1 MISGSLADLLRWRYA
16 PTVKIGSLPSASGPC
31 IRSPPQACRGS
42 SSVFTCSLADRTL
55 EFACRNHVQS
65 FCTARQFL
73 LELAYTWTCVFT
85 SQGPFTRFVP
95 SGAGQSV
102 SAIVARELSTLAS
115 VELAIGRTDPSTK
128 PKFAWCG

>member
-1 MISGSLADLLRWRYA
+1 VVAVRANVEKQSREAKLWSHQVCGISVSHH
-16 PTVKIGSLPSASGPC
+16 
-31 IRSPPQACRGS
+31 PQA
-42 SSVFTCSLADRTL
+42 
-55 EFACRNHVQS
+55 
-65 FCTARQFL
+65 QFL